1 MSFHIASLSVS
12 QIVFKPR
19 SGVLGQMVIFD
30 FGNFYM
36 IRYLC
41 VHVINEQDKRLL
53 APSTQRKF
61 NNRPEKP

>member
-1 MSFHIASLSVS
+1 MSLFVL
-12 QIVFKPR
+12 QISFKPR

-41 VHVINEQDKRLL
+41 VHVINEQDRRLL
-53 APSTQRKF
+53 SSNTQRQNK
-61 NNRPEKP
+61 NNRPDKM